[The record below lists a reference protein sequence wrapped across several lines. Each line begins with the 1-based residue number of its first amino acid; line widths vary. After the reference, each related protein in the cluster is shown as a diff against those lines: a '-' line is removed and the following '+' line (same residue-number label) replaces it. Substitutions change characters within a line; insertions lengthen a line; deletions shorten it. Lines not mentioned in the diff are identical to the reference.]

1 MVSSTDIATTSINM
15 WLQYQILPRTIWLLY
30 GNIATNYMVAIWQ
43 YCHIIVVWEYKH
55 ITIECAP
62 LQQELLQQ
70 NAFGGY
76 SLNCNA

>member
-1 MVSSTDIATTSINM
+1 MS
-15 WLQYQILPRTIWLLY
+15 
-30 GNIATNYMVAIWQ
+30 NIATNYMVAIWQ
-43 YCHIIVVWEYKH
+43 YCHIIVVSEYKH

-62 LQQELLQQ
+62 LQQELLQR